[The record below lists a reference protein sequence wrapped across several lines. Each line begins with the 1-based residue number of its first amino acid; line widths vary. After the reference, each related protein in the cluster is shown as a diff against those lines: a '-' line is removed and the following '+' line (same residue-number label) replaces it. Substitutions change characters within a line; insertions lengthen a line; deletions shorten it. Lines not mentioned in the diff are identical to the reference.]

1 MDWQKFRWSWF
12 AVAPRDARRYV
23 ALMVGLA
30 AFGGCCYYS
39 YINSNSYRPHQVFR
53 GDAIPISQ
61 LYVNDTLLINSAN
74 YTQLSRFGFDEE
86 AIRSIMMKRDRGFV
100 FRDESSWNG
109 VKGIDSLWF
118 SQVKNRIVY
127 DKIQRNGFGYSSR
140 KSRRS
145 NYDLM
150 IWIYSTSREKF
161 LEYGLSAQIIDSIEA
176 YKKLYYIEG
185 QLPLNK
191 LLSAKPKTI
200 GRVLQPVLKQRKA
213 TKEKKVKAKQLPL
226 VDINTA
232 TKEELLTVKY
242 IGEQTANWI
251 IEQRQQL
258 GGFVDIGQLSEMRGF
273 RQENF
278 STIAERVTCSEAQ
291 LRRINVN
298 TASQTEL
305 SNHPYIGRTK
315 ARSII
320 EARENEPISNFE
332 ELESIVND
340 AFTSQYALYYIDY

>member
-23 ALMVGLA
+23 ALMVVLT
-30 AFGGCCYYS
+30 AFGGYRYYS
-39 YINSNSYRPHQVFR
+39 YINSDSYRPQQVYPD
-53 GDAIPISQ
+53 DATPISQ
-61 LYVNDTLLINSAN
+61 LYVNDTLSINSAN

-86 AIRSIMMKRDRGFV
+86 AIKSIMLKRDRGFV
-100 FRDESSWNG
+100 FRDESSWNN

-118 SQVKNRIVY
+118 SQVKLRIVY
-127 DKIQRNGFGYSSR
+127 DQIQRDGFGYSSR
-140 KSRRS
+140 KSKRS
-145 NYDLM
+145 NYDPM

-161 LEYGLSAQIIDSIEA
+161 YEYGLSLQIIDSIEA

-185 QLPLNK
+185 QLPLSK
-191 LLSAKPKTI
+191 LRSATPKNI
-200 GRVLQPVLKQRKA
+200 GRVLQPVLKQRKS

-232 TKEELLTVKY
+232 TKEELLKVKY

-251 IEQRQQL
+251 IEQRQRI
-258 GGFVDIGQLSEMRGF
+258 GGFVDIRQLTEKPGF

-278 STIAERVTCSEAQ
+278 STIAERVTCSETQ

-298 TASQTEL
+298 TASQSEL

-332 ELESIVND
+332 ELESIVDD
-340 AFTSQYALYYIDY
+340 AFTSQYASYYIDY